1 MTNRLVIGSEFS
13 RTSNNGRG
21 VYYGDIATAPTW
33 RDYPYS
39 DLPALNNMALYAE
52 DQVTL
57 PINRT
62 SLQLTAGIRSDIT
75 SISRS
80 EYGTVSSF
88 SPPRFNLKYNIPFN
102 KDAFLRNIDI
112 RAGWGGEAVKLPS
125 FEVLYPQPS
134 YKDIPVFAP
143 GSLSD
148 GTSYYG
154 YYSTSTKALYNPDL
168 KWQKNRL
175 REVGVDLKTKW
186 ANVSL
191 SFYSNKTINPYT
203 SRSVYTPFSYKY
215 TPNPENETF
224 PIADGNRIYSI
235 DPTGIVTVSDKTGAN
250 PDQQLAYNVRNTFI
264 SNLMRSNGSPITRR
278 GLEWIIDFVKIPV
291 LKTSFRLDGNYY
303 YYKGADESLYA
314 TRPVNIEEN
323 DSYKYIAYYVGSTGS
338 TSNGKISKQLNTN
351 LTITTHIPEVKLIV
365 SLRIEACLYNY
376 SRYIS
381 EYEGKAYSFVLD
393 SKDDF
398 LPSETKKDIYAGD
411 QYIATYPLYY
421 VSHDDMNTK
430 IPFTAELLRD
440 AKENNT
446 ALYNDL
452 VKMVN
457 KTSSNYTFNSN
468 KISAYYNANIS
479 VTKEIGKYASITFNA
494 RNFFNSLGTVKSSQT
509 DNDVSLYENTSYIPS
524 FYYGLSL
531 RIKI

>member
-1 MTNRLVIGSEFS
+1 M
-13 RTSNNGRG
+13 
-21 VYYGDIATAPTW
+21 
-33 RDYPYS
+33 
-39 DLPALNNMALYAE
+39 
-52 DQVTL
+52 
-57 PINRT
+57 
-62 SLQLTAGIRSDIT
+62 
-75 SISRS
+75 
-80 EYGTVSSF
+80 
-88 SPPRFNLKYNIPFN
+88 
-102 KDAFLRNIDI
+102 
-112 RAGWGGEAVKLPS
+112 
-125 FEVLYPQPS
+125 
-134 YKDIPVFAP
+134 
-143 GSLSD
+143 
-148 GTSYYG
+148 
-154 YYSTSTKALYNPDL
+154 
-168 KWQKNRL
+168 
-175 REVGVDLKTKW
+175 
-186 ANVSL
+186 
-191 SFYSNKTINPYT
+191 
-203 SRSVYTPFSYKY
+203 
-215 TPNPENETF
+215 
-224 PIADGNRIYSI
+224 
-235 DPTGIVTVSDKTGAN
+235 
-250 PDQQLAYNVRNTFI
+250 
-264 SNLMRSNGSPITRR
+264 
-278 GLEWIIDFVKIPV
+278 IIDFVKIPV